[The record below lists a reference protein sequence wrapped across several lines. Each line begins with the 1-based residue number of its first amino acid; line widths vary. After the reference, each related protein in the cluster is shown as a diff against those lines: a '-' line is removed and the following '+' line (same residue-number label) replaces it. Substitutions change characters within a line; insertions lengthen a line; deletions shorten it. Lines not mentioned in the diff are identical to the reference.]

1 MTMKSLYIK
10 RPLAP
15 ADNARIVDMM
25 ADFDFEREV
34 ELHMTLIYSK
44 REVDW
49 SLPVFQALEDPLGIA
64 PQDLAFDRVGP
75 HLVLTMRCPEIEAR
89 HRALVAAGAHFAFP
103 EFNAHIS
110 LGLDPEGAVQ
120 DYPDLSGF
128 TRLQLEGEVRGL
140 ANKAESKVKP
150 PEDEPD
156 MT

>member
-1 MTMKSLYIK
+1 MTLKSLYIK
-10 RPLAP
+10 RPLAS
-15 ADNARIVDMM
+15 ADNDMIVDMM
-25 ADFDFEREV
+25 SGFDFEREV

-49 SLPVFQALEDPLGIA
+49 NLPVFQAMEDPLEIV
-64 PQDLAFDRVGP
+64 PQDLAFDRFGP

-89 HRALVAAGAHFAFP
+89 HRALVTAGAHFAFP

-110 LGLDPEGAVQ
+110 LGLDPEGVVQ
-120 DYPDLSGF
+120 DYPDLSGIR
-128 TRLQLEGEVRGL
+128 RLHFEGEVRGL

-150 PEDEPD
+150 PEEEPE